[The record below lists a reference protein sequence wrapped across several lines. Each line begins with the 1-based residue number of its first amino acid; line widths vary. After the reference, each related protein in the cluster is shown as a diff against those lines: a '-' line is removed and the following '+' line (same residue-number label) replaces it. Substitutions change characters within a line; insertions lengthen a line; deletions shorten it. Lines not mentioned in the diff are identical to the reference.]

1 MADFTQAYRHL
12 RAFIGSLS
20 YTEFSTVSYS
30 LVTGLLQ
37 EAGVTA
43 EQEAYIVD
51 EPPYTTPAIALRF
64 QLVQD
69 TGHRNQIQLT
79 FTEQEQL
86 VDFHLR
92 TTR

>member
-12 RAFIGSLS
+12 RAFSESLS

-30 LVTGLLQ
+30 LITGVLQ
-37 EAGVTA
+37 KARVTA
-43 EQEAYIVD
+43 EQEVYIVD
-51 EPPYTTPAIALRF
+51 EPPYTTPAIELRF

-69 TGHRNQIQLT
+69 TGHKNQIRLT
-79 FTEQEQL
+79 FTEQGKL

-92 TTR
+92 TTC